1 MITRT
6 LTRLYDAIDA
16 WWERN
21 RTVKLMGA
29 TLVSVYLLSLLLIT
43 LNMGGFLPAWLSSII
58 PIGHFHAITMTFT
71 LLLMIEVLQLIL
83 GIARSVSTSM
93 GMQLEV
99 LSLIM
104 LRKAFIEFADF
115 HEPLEW
121 PEVSE
126 AVLPV
131 LSSAAG
137 AMLIHMGLIFYFKLI
152 RHQPITDDTADKE
165 HFIVSKKMVSLLL
178 LLVFFI
184 IIALRVVRFGCG
196 GEPFDIFNVFY
207 TVLIF
212 SDILIVLISSRFSY
226 TYPIVF
232 RNTGFALATVLIRM
246 TLTAP
251 HYHNA
256 ALGAGVMLFVLA
268 IMAGYNRLI
277 PCHDRTGASH
287 G

>member
-1 MITRT
+1 MVTRT
-6 LTRLYDAIDA
+6 FIGLYDGIET

-21 RTVKLMGA
+21 RTVKLLGA
-29 TLVSVYLLSLLLIT
+29 ILVCVYLVSLLLIT
-43 LNMGGFLPAWLSSII
+43 LNMGGFLPAPLSAVV
-58 PIGHFHAITMTFT
+58 PVGHFHAITMTFT
-71 LLLMIEVLQLIL
+71 LLLIIEVLQLIL

-104 LRKAFIEFADF
+104 LRKVFVEFAAF
-115 HEPLEW
+115 HEPLDW
-121 PEVSE
+121 AEVSE

-131 LSSAAG
+131 LSGAAG
-137 AMLIHMGLIFYFKLI
+137 ALFIFMGLFLYFRLI
-152 RHQPITDDTADKE
+152 RHQPITDGVADTE
-165 HFIVSKKMVSLLL
+165 HFIISKKMVSLFL
-178 LLVFFI
+178 LLVFFVILALGI
-184 IIALRVVRFGCG
+184 IRFAG
-196 GEPFDIFNVFY
+196 GEAFDIFNVFY

-232 RNTGFALATVLIRM
+232 RNTGFALATVLMRM

-251 HYHNA
+251 HYYNA

-277 PCHDRTGASH
+277 PFHDHSGAPR